1 MKNKVFGV
9 VAEFNPF
16 HNGHKY
22 QVEKIRQLGADVL
35 IAVVS
40 GDFVQ
45 RGEVSLLSK
54 FDKAELAILNG
65 YDIVVELPAYYA
77 IQNADIFSE
86 FSTKILEVMKVDY
99 QVFGIEEND
108 ISDIEKI
115 IEIQNKEEYI
125 NKLLEYQ
132 KEGYSYIKSHEL
144 VLSEYNLSDKYKSNN
159 ILAISYIRSILRNK
173 MNMRYIGIKRK
184 SVDYNSDYSLE
195 NMASASYIRNNIY
208 DEKIKKFIPS
218 NTFDILYKN
227 VNDIKSANKEIF
239 KIFKYI
245 INVKSKKEI
254 IKVYDFNDTIYNR
267 VIRYI
272 NKSKDFDEFIS
283 QIVTRNISK
292 NRVKRLILNVLLDIS
307 RDDISIDNNIE
318 YVRVLSMNEKG
329 AKYIKSLNDDKI
341 YVNWKDIEK
350 NIQGKKIKLEKN
362 SFILSSLLLNKNE
375 KLNVKYIK

>member
-86 FSTKILEVMKVDY
+86 FSTKVLEVMKVDY

-159 ILAISYIRSILRNK
+159 ILAISYIRSILKNK

-184 SVDYNSDYSLE
+184 NVDYNSDYSLE

-208 DEKIKKFIPS
+208 GEKIKKFIPS

-239 KIFKYI
+239 KMFKYI

-254 IKVYDFNDTIYNR
+254 IKVYDFNDSIYNR

-307 RDDISIDNNIE
+307 RDDISMDNNIE

>member
-1 MKNKVFGV
+1 
-9 VAEFNPF
+9 
-16 HNGHKY
+16 
-22 QVEKIRQLGADVL
+22 
-35 IAVVS
+35 
-40 GDFVQ
+40 
-45 RGEVSLLSK
+45 
-54 FDKAELAILNG
+54 
-65 YDIVVELPAYYA
+65 
-77 IQNADIFSE
+77 
-86 FSTKILEVMKVDY
+86 
-99 QVFGIEEND
+99 
-108 ISDIEKI
+108 
-115 IEIQNKEEYI
+115 
-125 NKLLEYQ
+125 
-132 KEGYSYIKSHEL
+132 
-144 VLSEYNLSDKYKSNN
+144 
-159 ILAISYIRSILRNK
+159 
-173 MNMRYIGIKRK
+173 MRYIGIKRK
-184 SVDYNSDYSLE
+184 NVDYNSDYSLE

-218 NTFDILYKN
+218 NTFDILCKN

-239 KIFKYI
+239 KMFKYI

-307 RDDISIDNNIE
+307 RDDISMDNNIE

>member
-86 FSTKILEVMKVDY
+86 FSTKVLEVMKVDY

-159 ILAISYIRSILRNK
+159 ILAISYIRSILKNK

-184 SVDYNSDYSLE
+184 NVDYNSDYSLE

-239 KIFKYI
+239 KMFKYI

-254 IKVYDFNDTIYNR
+254 IKVYDFNDSIYNR

-307 RDDISIDNNIE
+307 RDDISMDNNIE

>member
-1 MKNKVFGV
+1 M
-9 VAEFNPF
+9 
-16 HNGHKY
+16 
-22 QVEKIRQLGADVL
+22 
-35 IAVVS
+35 
-40 GDFVQ
+40 
-45 RGEVSLLSK
+45 LSK

-159 ILAISYIRSILRNK
+159 ILAISYIRSILKNK

-184 SVDYNSDYSLE
+184 NVDYNSDYSLE

-218 NTFDILYKN
+218 NTFDILCKN

-239 KIFKYI
+239 KMFKYI

-254 IKVYDFNDTIYNR
+254 IKVYDFNDSIYNR

-307 RDDISIDNNIE
+307 RDDISMDNNIE